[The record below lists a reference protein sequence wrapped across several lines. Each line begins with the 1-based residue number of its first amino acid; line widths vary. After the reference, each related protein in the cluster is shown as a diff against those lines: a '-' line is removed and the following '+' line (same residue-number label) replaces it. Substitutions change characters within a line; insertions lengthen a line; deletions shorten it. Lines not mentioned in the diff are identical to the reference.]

1 MFRILSAWHLSR
13 RGRAAGHGSIP
24 LYADRLSRWLLSRF
38 DAKTGLF
45 PGELFTDFGTGAGVR
60 HHPLTRSISPRSE
73 GHRTTCR
80 SEMLSLQV
88 PCVGRRQ
95 DETICS
101 DHVDRDGGRFG
112 R

>member
-45 PGELFTDFGTGAGVR
+45 PGELFNGFRDR
-60 HHPLTRSISPRSE
+60 
-73 GHRTTCR
+73 CR
-80 SEMLSLQV
+80 CPASS
-88 PCVGRRQ
+88 
-95 DETICS
+95 S
-101 DHVDRDGGRFG
+101 
-112 R
+112 